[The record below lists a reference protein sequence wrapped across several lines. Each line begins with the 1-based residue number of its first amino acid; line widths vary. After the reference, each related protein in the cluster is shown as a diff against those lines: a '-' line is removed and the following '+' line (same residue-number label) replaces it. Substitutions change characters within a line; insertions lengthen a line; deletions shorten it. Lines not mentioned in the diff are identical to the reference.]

1 MKLSDLGVSAKGQL
15 ATRKLSSQIQKGS
28 VAAAKEPKLRLGVVG
43 IEIGQTQSTGATS
56 RINEEAISGHEIVK
70 LLQDLGEMLEE
81 NEEGFSMSF
90 AQQYG
95 EERAF
100 DREHAALDAVMIAK
114 AGRKGIA
121 LLNRM
126 GKLAAFGHDGNL
138 KAAAEAGREVED
150 AGFTFSQP
158 IADAFAASRLLWN
171 EAAQLDAYHTN
182 TQTMVELLAA
192 LVDLPESAKTY
203 PFANAALKHLGIR

>member
-1 MKLSDLGVSAKGQL
+1 MKLSDLGVSLKGQL
-15 ATRKLSSQIQKGS
+15 ATRKLSSQVQKGS
-28 VAAAKEPKLRLGVVG
+28 VAAAKEPKLRLGVIG
-43 IEIGQTQSTGATS
+43 IEIGQTQSTGTTS
-56 RINEEAISGHEIVK
+56 RINESTITGHEIIK
-70 LLQDLGEMLEE
+70 LLQDLGEMIEE
-81 NEEGFSMSF
+81 NEEGFAITF
-90 AQQYG
+90 ARQYG

-100 DREHAALDAVMIAK
+100 DREHAALDAVMITK

-126 GKLAAFGHDGNL
+126 GKLATFGNDGNL

-158 IADAFAASRLLWN
+158 ISDAFAASRLLWN

-182 TQTMVELLAA
+182 TSAMVEFLAN
-192 LVDLPESAKTY
+192 LIDLPETAKTY
-203 PFANAALKHLGIR
+203 PFANAALKYLGIR